1 MGDPQRLLSNISDAD
16 DLERELLGSIQRL
29 EPAAGAKDEAWSRL
43 SAQIAAVALVGTAHG
58 SAAASAASSSAVAS
72 GAAAPVAVA
81 PLAAGPVGFAP
92 FALKLLGSK
101 LALGLALAGGAAGVS
116 AVWVHF
122 QHAPAPAA
130 PQVVTVAAL
139 QPRPSPSEPVT
150 AEAPPVAE
158 VAQVP
163 APSADAPTSDAPS
176 RPNVEQSRKDRLGA
190 ESALLT
196 RARAQLRHGDAPA
209 AQQTL
214 DQLRT
219 KFPKGVL
226 GQEREVLAIEV
237 LAARGNGDAA
247 RKRARAFIAAYP
259 SSPHSAQ
266 LSRFADA
273 P

>member
-16 DLERELLGSIQRL
+16 ELERELLGSIQRI
-29 EPAAGAKDEAWSRL
+29 EPAAGAKDEGWARL

-58 SAAASAASSSAVAS
+58 SAAASAAS
-72 GAAAPVAVA
+72 GGAVA
-81 PLAAGPVGFAP
+81 PGAAPLGVAPAAGAHGGFAP
-92 FALKLLGSK
+92 LAFKLLGSK
-101 LALGLALAGGAAGVS
+101 LAVGLALAGSAAGAS
-116 AVWVHF
+116 AVWIHL
-122 QHAPAPAA
+122 HHEAAPAA
-130 PQVVTVAAL
+130 SVVTVAAL
-139 QPRPSPSEPVT
+139 QPRATEADLPPPD
-150 AEAPPVAE
+150 APPVAE
-158 VAQVP
+158 LTPQSLP
-163 APSADAPTSDAPS
+163 APDLPVRPS
-176 RPNVEQSRKDRLGA
+176 TEQSRKDRLSA

-196 RARAQLRHGDAPA
+196 RARAQLRHGDALA
-209 AQQTL
+209 AQQSL
-214 DQLRT
+214 DQLRS

-259 SSPHSAQ
+259 KSPHSAQ

>member
-16 DLERELLGSIQRL
+16 DLERELLGSIQRV
-29 EPAAGAKDEAWSRL
+29 EPAAGAKDEAWARL
-43 SAQIAAVALVGTAHG
+43 SLQIAAVALVGTAHG
-58 SAAASAASSSAVAS
+58 SAAAASA
-72 GAAAPVAVA
+72 GAAAPGAAAPIAVA
-81 PLAAGPVGFAP
+81 PAAAAPSGFAP
-92 FALKLLGSK
+92 LALKLLGSK
-101 LALGLALAGGAAGVS
+101 LGLGLALASSAVGAS

-122 QHAPAPAA
+122 HHGTSATPAA
-130 PQVVTVAAL
+130 QSTVTIAAL
-139 QPRPSPSEPVT
+139 QPRASEAEATPA

-158 VAQVP
+158 LVP
-163 APSADAPTSDAPS
+163 LPAATPDAPLKTG
-176 RPNVEQSRKDRLGA
+176 VEQARKDRLSA

-196 RARAQLRHGDAPA
+196 RARAQLRHGDALA

-219 KFPKGVL
+219 KFPRGVL

-259 SSPHSAQ
+259 KSPHSAQ